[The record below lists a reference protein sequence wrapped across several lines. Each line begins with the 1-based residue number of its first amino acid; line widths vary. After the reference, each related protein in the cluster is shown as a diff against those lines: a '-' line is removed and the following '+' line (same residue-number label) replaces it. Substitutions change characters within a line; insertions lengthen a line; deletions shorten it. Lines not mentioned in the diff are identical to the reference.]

1 MTSRSPTSIDGMLSS
16 IPKKV
21 RAALKAEFH
30 LQVKTAYTRHLNDE
44 LAAVQATVP
53 QAALPPLPQI
63 VTEVTPAKTEKPV
76 PEISGSIPGK
86 GKQKASDAP
95 PCPRANI
102 TNSFA
107 LFANTAIAAIASAAV
122 AAVATAV
129 TTTAVTTTAG
139 AATAAAGTSPRN
151 ALGVPG
157 TSATNALEVLEW
169 DSDDTNDTIPPRT
182 FQKQEHGLTIIHDI
196 DINDHLKSIK
206 SDLSII
212 VTKPEPGTY
221 NTNYVNGIHFLA
233 TVLTITEAPVVVK
246 NLLPDLTNI
255 GSRKDVR
262 TTDIIGFLTT
272 NGVKLTHLSDDYET
286 IMRTDHASPIIIE
299 YSVARHTF
307 ESTDLPSSWLQF
319 CILFKKEKLLVPF
332 NQKGEAINLGNQ
344 FNEQKWTKDFYHY
357 CHHNLN
363 FRIAPVDRVD
373 KKGSHSSKSIIR
385 GLSFNDAWA
394 ITMPSLNPKP

>member
-1 MTSRSPTSIDGMLSS
+1 MTSRSPTSIDKMLSL
-16 IPKKV
+16 IPKQV
-21 RAALKAEFH
+21 RAALEGEFH
-30 LQVKTAYTRHLNDE
+30 SQVKLAYTKHLNDE
-44 LAAVQATVP
+44 LVIFQSTVP
-53 QAALPPLPQI
+53 QAALPLPPQI
-63 VTEVTPAKTEKPV
+63 VTDETPAKAEKPV
-76 PEISGSIPGK
+76 PETSGSNKGK
-86 GKQKASDAP
+86 GKRKASDAP

-102 TNSFA
+102 TNPFA
-107 LFANTAIAAIASAAV
+107 LLANTAIAAIASAAV

-129 TTTAVTTTAG
+129 TTTAVTATAG
-139 AATAAAGTSPRN
+139 ATTAAAGTSSRN

-157 TSATNALEVLEW
+157 TSATNALEVPES
-169 DSDDTNDTIPPRT
+169 DSDDTDDTIPPRT

-255 GSRKDVR
+255 GSRKNVR
-262 TTDIIGFLTT
+262 TTDIIGFLIT
-272 NGVKLTHLSDDYET
+272 NGVKLTPLSDDYET

-319 CILFKKEKLLVPF
+319 CILFQKEKLLVPF

-344 FNEQKWTKDFYHY
+344 WTNQKWTKDFNHY

-363 FRIAPVDRVD
+363 FRIAPVDRVNN
-373 KKGSHSSKSIIR
+373 KGSHYRKGIIR